1 MATLAVTTGL
11 EKRRR
16 ITNRRSNFFIFL
28 PGAFFRVFFGVKLGG
43 AKIYS
48 CLFHLG
54 ICFGELPVLV
64 DSDAIKNSPTHPM
77 VNHACL
83 LGIPGNNDNPQA
95 SAASETPFFYEP
107 INRGIRTMPHRISL
121 RMSTRAL
128 RVPNSCHSQSHHR
141 AETSPLC
148 PLSYFV
154 VIPH

>member
-1 MATLAVTTGL
+1 MLEFLGSTRGLQVVVSTTFSVLVEVFGHMATLAVTTGL

-16 ITNRRSNFFIFL
+16 IINRRSNFFIFL

-64 DSDAIKNSPTHPM
+64 ESDAFKNSPTHPM

-95 SAASETPFFYEP
+95 SAASETPFF
-107 INRGIRTMPHRISL
+107 L
-121 RMSTRAL
+121 
-128 RVPNSCHSQSHHR
+128 
-141 AETSPLC
+141 
-148 PLSYFV
+148 
-154 VIPH
+154 